1 MSDYADRLAAA
12 IDREASRVLSAGAGA
27 RFDARRVRA
36 EMDGRR
42 ICKVIVIGGAN
53 CCSGCHWP
61 IVANSQLGC
70 YEPTPGSGEVI
81 CWFKND
87 H

>member
-1 MSDYADRLAAA
+1 MTEGDRLAAA
-12 IDREASRVLSAGAGA
+12 IDREGTRVLRVGGRAT
-27 RFDARRVRA
+27 FDPRRVRA
-36 EMDGRR
+36 EMEGRR
-42 ICKVIVIGGAN
+42 ICRVILVGGAN
-53 CCSGCHWP
+53 CCSGCRWP
-61 IVANSQLGC
+61 IVANPQAGC

>member
-1 MSDYADRLAAA
+1 MNDADRLAAA
-12 IDREASRVLSAGAGA
+12 IDCEGLRVLRVGDGA

-36 EMDGRR
+36 AMEGRR
-42 ICKVIVIGGAN
+42 ICKVIVISGAN
-53 CCSGCHWP
+53 CCSGCRWP
-61 IVANSQLGC
+61 IVVNPQLGC

-81 CWFKND
+81 CWFRND